1 MAPQPAIV
9 SVDDRQVLAA
19 VAAGSEEAFVQLY
32 DRFSSLLW
40 TVAMRILQDP
50 AETEDVVQETFLYIW
65 KKAGAYNPEL
75 AQPSTWM
82 CLVLR
87 NRCLDRLR
95 SRHRREKLMT
105 AVNKSN
111 PADKEPLSD
120 VVGDSVQLRELGQ
133 KAREVMAGIPDLQ
146 RKALELAYFSGHSHS
161 EIALAMRLPL
171 GTVKTMIRQGLIF
184 LRGHMEEKWG

>member
-9 SVDDRQVLAA
+9 SDDDRQMLAA

>member
-1 MAPQPAIV
+1 MAPQSPLAL
-9 SVDDRQVLAA
+9 DADRQLLAE
-19 VAAGSEEAFVQLY
+19 VASGSEEAFVRLY
-32 DRFSSLLW
+32 DQFSSLLW
-40 TVAMRILQDP
+40 AVAIRILQDP
-50 AETEDVVQETFLYIW
+50 TETEDVVQETFLYIW
-65 KKAGAYNPEL
+65 KKASAYNPEL

-105 AVNKSN
+105 AVNHSN
-111 PADKEPLSD
+111 PDSKESQPDS
-120 VVGDSVQLRELGQ
+120 VGAAVQLRELGQ
-133 KAREVMAGIPDLQ
+133 KAREAMAGIPELQ

-184 LRGHMEEKWG
+184 LRGRMEEKWG

>member
-1 MAPQPAIV
+1 MAPQPSIV
-9 SVDDRQVLAA
+9 ADEDRQILAA
-19 VAAGSEEAFVQLY
+19 VAVGSEEAFVQLY
-32 DRFSSLLW
+32 DRFSALLW
-40 TVAMRILQDP
+40 AVAMRILQDP

-65 KKAGAYNPEL
+65 KKASAYNPEL

-82 CLVLR
+82 CLILR

-105 AVNKSN
+105 AVNNSN
-111 PADKEPLSD
+111 PAGKEPQSD
-120 VVGDSVQLRELGQ
+120 LVGASVQLRELGQ
-133 KAREVMAGIPDLQ
+133 KAREAMAGIPELQ